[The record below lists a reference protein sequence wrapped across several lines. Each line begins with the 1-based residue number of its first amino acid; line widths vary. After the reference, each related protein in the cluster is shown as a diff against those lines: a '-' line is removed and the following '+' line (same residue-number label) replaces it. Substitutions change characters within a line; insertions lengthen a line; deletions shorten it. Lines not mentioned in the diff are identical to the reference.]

1 MGDGWCMSRDQVLT
15 DAQWALLEP
24 LLPSSKGRQSRPFR
38 DHRQVLEGIVF
49 RLRTGCPWRDLPERF
64 GPWQPVWKRHARF
77 SKDGTWD
84 QILAA
89 LLVQA
94 DEAGQVDWQL
104 SIDSTVSRVH
114 QHGLNMTREVA
125 AGLPSHT
132 GGPLELQETAR

>member
-1 MGDGWCMSRDQVLT
+1 MGDGCCMSRDQVLT

-24 LLPSSKGRQSRPFR
+24 LPSSKGKQSRPFR

-64 GPWQPVWKRHARF
+64 GPWQTVWKRHARF

-84 QILAA
+84 QVMAA
-89 LLVQA
+89 LLITADQA
-94 DEAGQVDWQL
+94 GHVNWQL
-104 SIDSTVSRVH
+104 SIDSTMSRVH

-125 AGLPSHT
+125 AVLPSHT
-132 GGPLELQETAR
+132 GGPLELQETTR